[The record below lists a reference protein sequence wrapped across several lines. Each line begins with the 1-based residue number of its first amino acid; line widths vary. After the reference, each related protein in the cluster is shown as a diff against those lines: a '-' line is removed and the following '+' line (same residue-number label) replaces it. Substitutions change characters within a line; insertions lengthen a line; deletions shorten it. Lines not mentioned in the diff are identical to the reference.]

1 MNYSNKKK
9 IFSEI
14 CQVIYLNDMHSN
26 ILSEIKI
33 SKLKTPYI
41 ADEIKTLRVIVID
54 NIESFLSYTNY
65 DYFLIFNVKEE
76 YYFCETASAKTYGI
90 YSMIKLLD
98 FNQYLRKDKMKKIEE
113 LN

>member
-1 MNYSNKKK
+1 MNYSNKKD

-14 CQVIYLNDMHSN
+14 CQVIYLNDMQSN

-33 SKLKTPYI
+33 SNLKTNFI
-41 ADEIKTLRVIVID
+41 VDEIKTLRVIELD

-65 DYFLIFNVKEE
+65 DYFLIFKVKEE
-76 YYFCETASAKTYGI
+76 YYFCETESVKTYGV
-90 YSMIKLLD
+90 YGMIKLLD